1 MPQQYFRSPSG
12 GEVLHGLSWLHRLAA
27 KLVFEP
33 SGFQLNRKRKPGRL
47 TIAATPRSNSMGKKG
62 PDPSALMNALAAELR
77 RDFDGNTTGLFTI
90 SMATLTLLIDA
101 GLIQRAQVVSRLQE
115 FHASL
120 WDEHRNGRPGFLLQ
134 QAIKIFEKEPSAPA
148 APN

>member
-1 MPQQYFRSPSG
+1 MAKK
-12 GEVLHGLSWLHRLAA
+12 AA
-27 KLVFEP
+27 
-33 SGFQLNRKRKPGRL
+33 
-47 TIAATPRSNSMGKKG
+47 
-62 PDPSALMNALAAELR
+62 DPSALMDALAAELR

-101 GLIQRAQVVSRLQE
+101 GLIQRAQVVSRLRE

-120 WDEHRNGRPGFLLQ
+120 WEEHRNGRPGFLLQ
-134 QAIKIFEKEPSAPA
+134 QAIKIFEKEPPAPT

>member
-1 MPQQYFRSPSG
+1 M
-12 GEVLHGLSWLHRLAA
+12 
-27 KLVFEP
+27 
-33 SGFQLNRKRKPGRL
+33 
-47 TIAATPRSNSMGKKG
+47 TKKG
-62 PDPSALMNALAAELR
+62 TDPSALVDALAAELR

-101 GLIQRAQVVSRLQE
+101 GVIERSQVVSRLQE

-120 WDEHRNGRPGFLLQ
+120 WEEHRNGRPGFLLQ
-134 QAIKIFEKEPSAPA
+134 QAIKIFEKVPPPSA

>member
-1 MPQQYFRSPSG
+1 
-12 GEVLHGLSWLHRLAA
+12 
-27 KLVFEP
+27 
-33 SGFQLNRKRKPGRL
+33 
-47 TIAATPRSNSMGKKG
+47 MGKKG
-62 PDPSALMNALAAELR
+62 PDPSALMDALAAELR